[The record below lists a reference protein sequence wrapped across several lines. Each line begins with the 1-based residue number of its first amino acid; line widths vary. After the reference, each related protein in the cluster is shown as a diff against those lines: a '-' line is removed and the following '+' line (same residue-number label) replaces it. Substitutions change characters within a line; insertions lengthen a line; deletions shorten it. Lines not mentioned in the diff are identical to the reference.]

1 MNNINNCAFFFD
13 MDGVLFNSMP
23 FHAKAWAEV
32 MAEHGLHFTQQD
44 CYIDE
49 GRTGQDVIDFCI
61 QRDQHRQAT
70 QEEIW
75 AIYREKTERF
85 HAQGEVKPIPGVQ
98 DVLNYLHTNGAQIWV
113 VTGSGQKSLLDRL
126 NALQITNHQSPITN
140 HKSQMLFSKERL
152 ITAYDVTHG
161 KPDPEPYLKAWERSG
176 LNKNNCFVI
185 ENAPLGV
192 RSGKAAG
199 LTVLAVN
206 TGPLPD
212 SVFYDE
218 KTDHVFPDMSALL
231 NWLKQ

>member
-1 MNNINNCAFFFD
+1 

-32 MAEHGLHFTQQD
+32 MKEHGLHFTEQD
-44 CYIDE
+44 CYINE

-98 DVLNYLHTNGAQIWV
+98 DVLNYLHRNGAQIWV
-113 VTGSGQKSLLDRL
+113 VTGSGQSSLLDNL
-126 NALQITNHQSPITN
+126 NNHFPGI
-140 HKSQMLFSKERL
+140 FSAERM
-152 ITAYDVTHG
+152 ITAYDVVHG

-212 SVFYDE
+212 TYFYKE
-218 KTDHVFPDMSALL
+218 KADHVFPDMSALL
-231 NWLKQ
+231 NWLRQ